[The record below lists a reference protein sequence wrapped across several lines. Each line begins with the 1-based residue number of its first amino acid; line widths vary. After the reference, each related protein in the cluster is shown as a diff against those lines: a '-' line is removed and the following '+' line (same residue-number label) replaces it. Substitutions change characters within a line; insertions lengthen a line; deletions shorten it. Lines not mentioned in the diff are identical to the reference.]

1 MLLDVRREE
10 VMNME
15 INLQQGNTIVT
26 VIGQENLGEDML
38 GAKLMLI
45 NEGSEKKGAL
55 SWPGSKGKQNN

>member
-38 GAKLMLI
+38 GQI
-45 NEGSEKKGAL
+45 NADKRRLGEKE
-55 SWPGSKGKQNN
+55 P